1 MMHLLADRPARTTT
15 WQEIGR
21 VVTAHVV
28 MLRDLG
34 VFDDPVLAALL
45 SAMDS
50 VGRGQPPEQ
59 GNLAAQISAFDERLD
74 AQTPPGAVGAA
85 AVGRATT
92 DVAATVSRLLLRQ
105 ELLSTASSLATLRQG
120 LHDLASAHVTTQMPA
135 YAASHP
141 VQSTTFGHFLGGIIG
156 PLTRAGIALSPLYL
170 EINRSP
176 MGAGTMVSGSVAVDR
191 ERVAGL
197 LGFDA
202 LVDNTFDAVAA
213 VDHFAA
219 VASWIGGVAVAIR
232 RFLEEVLV
240 WLRTEPGSFRL
251 DERWTAYDP
260 GLPGWTPPA
269 GVSRLVQDAH
279 RIEALAGQAR
289 ILAHAAP
296 YAPVTD
302 PDGLMEPLVGA
313 LGGLTSLLDA
323 SRDLVT
329 TGIEVNRAYLAN
341 RTGRGHV
348 TSGDLAQLLIDEEGI
363 EPATARAITA
373 LTVRRAK
380 EEGLEASGITSDMI
394 DAAALMHLGRDL
406 GIEFEVISR
415 YLAPRRFLD
424 RRQTTGGPT
433 AAATRAY
440 LEEAQREVATVQ
452 RWQAVVAG
460 RLSNAAK
467 ELDRLV
473 QEMLV
478 KAE

>member
-1 MMHLLADRPARTTT
+1 MHLLPERPTPATT
-15 WQEIGR
+15 WQLISR
-21 VVTAHVV
+21 IVTGHVV

-34 VFDDPVLAALL
+34 VFDDPVLVALL

-50 VGRGQPPEQ
+50 VSRGQPPER
-59 GNLAAQISAFDERLD
+59 GSLAAQIVAFDERLD

-92 DVAATVSRLLLRQ
+92 EVATTVSRLRLRQ
-105 ELLSTASSLATLRQG
+105 GLLSTAISLATLRQG

-135 YAASHP
+135 YAGSHP
-141 VQSTTFGHFLGGIIG
+141 VQPTTFGHVLGGIIG
-156 PLTRAGIALSPLYL
+156 PLTRAGITLPPLYL
-170 EINRSP
+170 QINRSP
-176 MGAGTMVSGSVAVDR
+176 MGAGTMVSGAVAVDR

-202 LVDNTFDAVAA
+202 LVANTFDAVAA
-213 VDHFAA
+213 VDHVAA
-219 VASWIGGVAVAIR
+219 VASWVEGVAAAIR
-232 RFLEEVLV
+232 RFLEELLV
-240 WLRTEPGSFRL
+240 WIRTEPGSFRL

-260 GLPGWTPPA
+260 GLPGWAPPA
-269 GVSRLVQDAH
+269 GVSHLVQDAH
-279 RIEALAGQAR
+279 RIAALADQAR
-289 ILAHAAP
+289 TVAHASQ
-296 YAPVTD
+296 YAPITD
-302 PDGLMEPLVGA
+302 PDGLTEPLAAA
-313 LGGLTSLLDA
+313 LRELTSLLDA

-341 RTGRGHV
+341 RAGRGHV

-363 EPATARAITA
+363 EPATARVITA

-380 EEGLEASGITSDMI
+380 EEGLEASGISSDMI

-440 LEEAQREVATVQ
+440 LEAAQQDLATAQ
-452 RWQAVVAG
+452 RWQAEVEG
-460 RLSNAAK
+460 RLSNAAT

-473 QEMLV
+473 EGII
-478 KAE
+478 ADDDG

>member
-1 MMHLLADRPARTTT
+1 MMHLLADQPTRTTT
-15 WQEIGR
+15 WQQIGR
-21 VVTAHVV
+21 VVTAHVL

-34 VFDDPVLAALL
+34 VFEDPVLAALL

-50 VGRGQPPEQ
+50 VSRAQPPDEAT
-59 GNLAAQISAFDERLD
+59 LRDRIVAFDERLD
-74 AQTPPGAVGAA
+74 ALTPPGAVGAA

-92 DVAATVSRLLLRQ
+92 DVAATVSRLILRQ
-105 ELLSTASSLATLRQG
+105 ELLATATSLSGLRQG

-141 VQSTTFGHFLGGIIG
+141 LQPTTFGHFLGGIIG
-156 PLTRAGIALSPLYL
+156 PLTRAGTSLPPLYL

-176 MGAGTMVSGSVAVDR
+176 MGAGSMVSGPVAVDR

-202 LVDNTFDAVAA
+202 LVENTFDAVAA
-213 VDHFAA
+213 VDHVTA
-219 VASWIGGVAVAIR
+219 VASWAEGIATAIR
-232 RFLEEVLV
+232 RLLNEMLI

-251 DERWTAYDP
+251 DERWTAFDP
-260 GLPGWTPPA
+260 GFPGWTPPA
-269 GVSRLVQDAH
+269 GIEQLVQDAR
-279 RIEALAGQAR
+279 RIEGQAGQAR
-289 ILAHAAP
+289 TLVHEVP
-296 YAPVTD
+296 YAPLMD
-302 PDGLMEPLVGA
+302 PDRLLEPITSALTGLR
-313 LGGLTSLLDA
+313 TLLDA
-323 SRDLVT
+323 SRDLFT
-329 TGIEVNRAYLAN
+329 TGIEINRAYLAN

-394 DAAALMHLGRDL
+394 DAAALMHLGHDL

-424 RRQTTGGPT
+424 RRQATGGPT

-440 LEEAQREVATVQ
+440 LDEMQRQLSTT
-452 RWQAVVAG
+452 RGWQAEAEQ
-460 RLSNAAK
+460 RLTDTAT

-473 QEMLV
+473 DGAV
-478 KAE
+478 TVND